1 MPLDARWT
9 ELALG
14 LLKDLIRTDT
24 SNPPG
29 NEERACELAAAAL
42 RQHGVEPRL
51 HRTAPG
57 RANLT
62 ARVKG
67 DGSLPPLLLSAHL
80 DVVPAD
86 PAGWTHPPFAAEEAD
101 GCIWGRGALDMKHMA
116 AMSLAVL
123 CRLGRE
129 HPPLRRDV
137 ILALVADEELGT
149 ALGSRWLVEQAPD
162 EVRAGVAVG
171 EIGGISQ
178 PLAGKRLYPLQV
190 AEKGLAWLKLTA
202 RGKAGHGSMPDPES
216 ATVKLARAG
225 AALGTHPL
233 PPHTTPAARAFAAGA
248 LDALGPGLR
257 LAAPILAGD
266 AGAGLLRRFGKRS
279 PVGRAVAAMLANT
292 ATPTCLRA
300 GGATNVIPGE
310 AVAEVDG
317 RTLPGQTTGD
327 LLREVRAVIGDDIEI
342 EVLQEAPPVS
352 APLDHPFV
360 ALTRRV
366 LREHDPEGRLVPTL
380 TPGFTDAKAWS
391 RLGIACYG
399 FTPVQ
404 VPKGFP
410 SFSSLIHGV
419 DERIPVDGFRWGV
432 EVLADLVERWA
443 GEEGTQ

>member
-1 MPLDARWT
+1 
-9 ELALG
+9 
-14 LLKDLIRTDT
+14 
-24 SNPPG
+24 
-29 NEERACELAAAAL
+29 
-42 RQHGVEPRL
+42 
-51 HRTAPG
+51 
-57 RANLT
+57 
-62 ARVKG
+62 
-67 DGSLPPLLLSAHL
+67 
-80 DVVPAD
+80 
-86 PAGWTHPPFAAEEAD
+86 
-101 GCIWGRGALDMKHMA
+101 
-116 AMSLAVL
+116 
-123 CRLGRE
+123 
-129 HPPLRRDV
+129 
-137 ILALVADEELGT
+137 
-149 ALGSRWLVEQAPD
+149 
-162 EVRAGVAVG
+162 
-171 EIGGISQ
+171 
-178 PLAGKRLYPLQV
+178 
-190 AEKGLAWLKLTA
+190 
-202 RGKAGHGSMPDPES
+202 
-216 ATVKLARAG
+216 
-225 AALGTHPL
+225 
-233 PPHTTPAARAFAAGA
+233 
-248 LDALGPGLR
+248 
-257 LAAPILAGD
+257 
-266 AGAGLLRRFGKRS
+266 
-279 PVGRAVAAMLANT
+279 MLANT

-432 EVLADLVERWA
+432 GVLADLVERWA
-443 GEEGTQ
+443 GEEGTP